1 MSRSVSRTQDRKRK
15 TTTMSKVT
23 RKGQITIP
31 VRFRKRNAIREGSSV
46 DITDVGRRLVIEP
59 IPPLLDLVASDK
71 GKYESRKLKQM
82 LDESRK
88 NWR

>member
-1 MSRSVSRTQDRKRK
+1 MSKTAETRDRK
-15 TTTMSKVT
+15 TLSKVT

-31 VRFRKRNAIREGSSV
+31 ARFRQKNAIKEGSSV
-46 DITDVGRRLVIEP
+46 EMTDDGQKLIIEP
-59 IPPLLDLVASDK
+59 VPDLLEQVGCDK
-71 GKYESRKLKQM
+71 GKYNTAKLRKM